1 MEQAEV
7 HEPAHVLDETHVLAW
22 LIMWPLP
29 LVYIV
34 PSKAP
39 IYTSRSPTPSRIL
52 HSSSNG
58 NRSPNSTPLL
68 NPSPIRI

>member
-52 HSSSNG
+52 HSSFS
-58 NRSPNSTPLL
+58 RTKSPNSTHLL
-68 NPSPIRI
+68 TPITSKI